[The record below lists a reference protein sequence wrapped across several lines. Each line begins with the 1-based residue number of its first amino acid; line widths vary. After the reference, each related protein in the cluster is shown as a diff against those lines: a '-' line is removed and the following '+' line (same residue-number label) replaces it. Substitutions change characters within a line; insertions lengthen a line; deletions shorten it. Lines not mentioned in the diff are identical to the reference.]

1 MNTDRLI
8 FILGVVF
15 FVLAVCVFVYTAV
28 GVVRWKKTTDK
39 LVQTLSEEIH
49 LYSKNVTHLEGIV
62 TLNDKALSEYIDIMR
77 DVLEHNDQIIKDN
90 SRLSSE
96 LSVLALDIRGARD
109 ESTGVSDDGSG
120 SDDTAL

>member
-15 FVLAVCVFVYTAV
+15 FVLAVCVFIYTAV

-62 TLNDKALSEYIDIMR
+62 TINDKALSEYIDIMR

-109 ESTGVSDDGSG
+109 ESTDVSDDGSG
-120 SDDTAL
+120 SDDTTL

>member
-1 MNTDRLI
+1 MCKEQLI

-15 FVLAVCVFVYTAV
+15 FVLAVCVFVYTAL
-28 GVVRWKKTTDK
+28 GVVRWKKTTDE

-49 LYSKNVTHLEGIV
+49 LYSKNVMHLEGIV

-109 ESTGVSDDGSG
+109 ESTDVSDDGSG

>member
-15 FVLAVCVFVYTAV
+15 FVLAVCVFVYTVV

-39 LVQTLSEEIH
+39 LVQTLSEEVH
-49 LYSKNVTHLEGIV
+49 LYSKNVMHLEDVV

-109 ESTGVSDDGSG
+109 ESTDVSDDGSG

>member
-1 MNTDRLI
+1 MCKEQLI
-8 FILGVVF
+8 FILGIAF

-49 LYSKNVTHLEGIV
+49 LYSKNVMHLEGIV

-109 ESTGVSDDGSG
+109 ESTDMSDDGSG
-120 SDDTAL
+120 SDDTTL

>member
-15 FVLAVCVFVYTAV
+15 FVLAVCVFIYTAV

-39 LVQTLSEEIH
+39 LVQNLSEEIH

-109 ESTGVSDDGSG
+109 ESTDVSDDGSG
-120 SDDTAL
+120 SDDTTL